1 MRDDVQ
7 PPREIFSLLE
17 ISPAVLGEE
26 LIGLDTVKKGTPL
39 YGQPDWWG
47 DDEQAQGDGQQ
58 NTSSNRG
65 EKNTTFCCLIK
76 MWISFVCIFWTF
88 F

>member
-1 MRDDVQ
+1 MVKGCNFEVKDITESESSEVVSKQ
-7 PPREIFSLLE
+7 SFSFGIESLKYWSY
-17 ISPAVLGEE
+17 SPDALGEE

-65 EKNTTFCCLIK
+65 
-76 MWISFVCIFWTF
+76 
-88 F
+88 